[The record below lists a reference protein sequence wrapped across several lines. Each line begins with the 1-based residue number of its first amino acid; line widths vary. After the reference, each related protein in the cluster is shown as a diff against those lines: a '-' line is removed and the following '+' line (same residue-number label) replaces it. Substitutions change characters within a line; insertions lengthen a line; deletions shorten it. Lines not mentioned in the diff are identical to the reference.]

1 MASLDMNQ
9 KDGKASSLTD
19 GAGTLRPST
28 PEGGEG
34 KGSTRKFDPVK
45 KKRTWK
51 TLVVDLVLLV
61 VIVGLVVGGV
71 FAYRAIRDL
80 YAPVWETRDVVFCVK
95 MDGIDPSM
103 VKYGQ
108 DGRSTFT
115 GNPIWSSDRTDA
127 DCLGTVTDVRTV
139 LVSRDDGDNTITMYL
154 TVEAQAYYRVGKG
167 YRMGATM
174 LLAGTEGVFRV
185 EGMVAEGAVISMHE
199 KNTDTEPVTEAGTV
213 MAEPPEIDPD
223 AQG

>member
-34 KGSTRKFDPVK
+34 KGSNRKFDPVK

-61 VIVGLVVGGV
+61 VIVGLVAGGV

-139 LVSRDDGDNTITMYL
+139 LVSRDDGESWSEPYL
-154 TVEAQAYYRVGKG
+154 LRA
-167 YRMGATM
+167 M
-174 LLAGTEGVFRV
+174 LYPQLLVF
-185 EGMVAEGAVISMHE
+185 
-199 KNTDTEPVTEAGTV
+199 
-213 MAEPPEIDPD
+213 
-223 AQG
+223 